1 MPAEWEPHEGL
12 LLCYP
17 RNGHDWPG
25 KYGAIEWAFVEFI
38 LKVSASEKVFVLVA
52 DVATR
57 EKLSLKLGKAGVN
70 ASRVE
75 LILQRTNR
83 SWMRD
88 SGPIVVKHSS
98 KTKAQRL

>member
-38 LKVSASEKVFVLVA
+38 LKVSASLS
-52 DVATR
+52 
-57 EKLSLKLGKAGVN
+57 KL
-70 ASRVE
+70 
-75 LILQRTNR
+75 TNP
-83 SWMRD
+83 SFPFHFYV
-88 SGPIVVKHSS
+88 SG
-98 KTKAQRL
+98 